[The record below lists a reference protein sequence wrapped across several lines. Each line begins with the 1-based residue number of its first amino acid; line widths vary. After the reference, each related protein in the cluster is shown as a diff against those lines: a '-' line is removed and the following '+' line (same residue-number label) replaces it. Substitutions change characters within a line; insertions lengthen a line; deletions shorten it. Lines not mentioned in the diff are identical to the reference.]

1 MKRSRIKL
9 GAVALVCVALGVGVS
24 AIASSA
30 ASTSTPASS
39 HAARMHARARIGK
52 LARGKLA
59 RRTVQGTF
67 IVHSKS
73 GWATVQFA
81 RGTVESVSGSQLTL
95 AEGTK
100 KATYKTVTLT
110 LPSKVLVRDNG
121 QKSTLSSVGQG
132 QRALVVIAPRRAW
145 VIAHTPKTP

>member
-9 GAVALVCVALGVGVS
+9 GAVALVCVALGVGIS

-30 ASTSTPASS
+30 ASTSTPASP
-39 HAARMHARARIGK
+39 HAGRMQARARI
-52 LARGKLA
+52 GKLA

-67 IVHSKS
+67 IVHSRS

-100 KATYKTVTLT
+100 TATYKTITLT
-110 LPSKVLVRDNG
+110 LPSKVLVRDDG
-121 QKSTLSSVGQG
+121 QKSTLSGVSQG

>member
-1 MKRSRIKL
+1 MKRSRIKV
-9 GAVALVCVALGVGVS
+9 GAVALICVALGVGIS

-30 ASTSTPASS
+30 ASTSPPASS
-39 HAARMHARARIGK
+39 HAGRMHARARIGK
-52 LARGKLA
+52 LAR
-59 RRTVQGTF
+59 RTVQGSF
-67 IVHSKS
+67 IVHSKT

-95 AEGTK
+95 AEGTR

-121 QKSTLSSVGQG
+121 QKSTLSSVSQG
-132 QRALVVIAPRRAW
+132 QRALVVIAPRR
-145 VIAHTPKTP
+145 

>member
-1 MKRSRIKL
+1 MNRSRLKL
-9 GAVALVCVALGVGVS
+9 GAVALVCVALGTGAGV
-24 AIASSA
+24 IANSA

-39 HAARMHARARIGK
+39 HAGRMHARARI
-52 LARGKLA
+52 GKLA

-81 RGTVESVSGSQLTL
+81 RGTVESVSGNQLTL

-100 KATYKTVTLT
+100 KAAYKTVTLT

-121 QKSTLSSVGQG
+121 QKSTLSSVSQG
-132 QRALVVIAPRRAW
+132 QRALVIIAPRRAW
-145 VIAHTPKTP
+145 VIAHTLKTP

>member
-9 GAVALVCVALGVGVS
+9 GAVALVCVALGVGIS

-39 HAARMHARARIGK
+39 HAARMHARARI
-52 LARGKLA
+52 GKLA